1 MNVINVINKYMR
13 RKIFYTAI
21 ALVVIGFCALLYFFN
36 TQIPKI
42 LAKCPE
48 DYPET
53 EAGLAERKIAIDEW
67 IADFRRRSP
76 NGSISE
82 FAKLRY
88 QFYVDNDCSATLE
101 KYFEMEATETETE
114 EDKIIRETIQEEIN
128 NQAMKNL
135 INSLK
140 E

>member
-1 MNVINVINKYMR
+1 MKRNIPYFLI
-13 RKIFYTAI
+13 IILFSSA
-21 ALVVIGFCALLYFFN
+21 LYFYYGQTPN
-36 TQIPKI
+36 AQ
-42 LAKCPE
+42 AKCPE

-53 EAGLAERKIAIDEW
+53 EAGLAERKIATDEW
-67 IADFRRRSP
+67 IADFRKKNP

-88 QFYVDNDCSATLE
+88 QFYLENDCSATLE
-101 KYFEMEATETETE
+101 KYFEMEPTETETE
-114 EDKIIRETIQEEIN
+114 EEKIIRETIQEEIN

-140 E
+140 K